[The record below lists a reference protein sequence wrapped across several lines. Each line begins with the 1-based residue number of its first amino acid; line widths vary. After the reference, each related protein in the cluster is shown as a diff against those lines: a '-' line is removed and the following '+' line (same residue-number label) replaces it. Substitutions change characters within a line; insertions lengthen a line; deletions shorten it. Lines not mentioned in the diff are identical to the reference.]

1 MKKLFTLLFAFLI
14 ILDCYSQVTTLWE
27 KSAATSSLPGWFSS
41 TGSTERGLGYGLVGG
56 NHRIYIA
63 SRNGGNFI
71 FIYNALTGDSVGSL
85 STNGISGGTYLINDI
100 GVSND
105 GLIFV
110 CNLTTNASTSP
121 FKIYKYTTELDS
133 PVVAIEYTSVA
144 AARLGDKITVTGSA
158 SDNSLTIWAASANTQ
173 ELYKFTTTDNGN
185 TFTANIIP
193 LAGLTGATFG
203 SASVGPITG
212 NFYWN
217 AGGFNPKK
225 YNADGSL
232 VGTIPGSVVTTGSN
246 AIRFITNIIGD
257 EYIATFAFG
266 SGNENARIVKVP
278 GGDPTLA
285 TLVGTTTTLG
295 TNSNSNGTGDVEV
308 RKVSKYI
315 YQIFVLSTNNGFGAY
330 QVNLTPTLSGNYYIG
345 NPGTGPGGSN
355 PNFATLGEAFDVI
368 YDATIAGDC
377 NFYITSDVNEPNT
390 GGVGIGLAKDPGSYI
405 LTFKPYTGVQPVIT
419 LNYPSDGNSGPSGAM
434 IIGIPTRGNISWDS
448 MKTTRNIVFDGSNSP
463 GGTTRDLTIQT
474 STTAHR
480 NSMPLVIVG
489 DVASVV
495 IKNTKIYYRPQT
507 ISTAGNL
514 FIGAVM
520 VRSRNYL
527 GQDWV
532 PHDLLFENNHLSS
545 NFDGVAQN
553 AQGYGTY
560 QSGTPLPLNFP
571 FNIVLKGNLI
581 EGKRRGISL
590 YISGSHDILNNEI
603 KLNQNIAAS
612 TTNEAIY
619 AVNVDTGSVVNIYNN
634 KISQVSSMTNAANNG
649 NTAISIESFGTYNV
663 YNNFIT
669 GFELTSTNP
678 TAYLYGIKN
687 SSATATLNCYFNS
700 INMNDIVASGTITY
714 NGILISNGTNDL
726 ANNIIYSAEGDFANY
741 CIYRSGTN
749 GTFTSNYNNFYP
761 VSSTNGNVGFWNN
774 AATPTLGNWQTASG
788 QDANSKSKQVFFV
801 STTDLHLTGSS
812 IGDLDLAGTPVSGIT
827 TDIDG
832 ETRHP
837 QFPYMGAD
845 EGSTPLPVE
854 LVSFSANASGSKIK
868 LSWITASELNNR
880 GFEVER
886 SINGNFEVIGFVAG
900 RGTTT
905 EKQSYSFID
914 NNPAAGIIRYRLKQI
929 DFDGTYS
936 YSSVIEVD
944 FKTPTTF
951 DLAQNYPNPFNPT
964 TTIRYSIANAVNVSL
979 VIYNTLGE
987 EVMTLVNNQFTE
999 PGVYNVVFDASNL
1012 ASGTY
1017 IYRLTA
1023 GDFVMTKKMVL
1034 TK

>member
-1 MKKLFTLLFAFLI
+1 MKKVFIAFLVF
-14 ILDCYSQVTTLWE
+14 LFVGTSYSQVSTLWE
-27 KSAATSSLPGWFSS
+27 KSAAATTLPSWFSTS
-41 TGSTERGLGYGLVGG
+41 GNTERGLAYGLVGG
-56 NHRIYIA
+56 NHRLYIA
-63 SRNGGNFI
+63 SRNAGTFI
-71 FIYNALTGDSVGSL
+71 YIYNALTGDSVGNL
-85 STNGISGGTYLINDI
+85 STAGISGGTFTINDL

-110 CNLTTNASTSP
+110 CNLTTNASSSP
-121 FKIYKYTTELDS
+121 FKVYKYTTEADS
-133 PVVAIEYTSVA
+133 PVVAIQYTSTA

-185 TFTANIIP
+185 TFTATIIP
-193 LAGLTGATFG
+193 LAGLTGTTFG
-203 SASVGPITG
+203 SASVGPITE

-225 YNADGSL
+225 YNADGSV
-232 VGTIPGSVVTTGSN
+232 VGTIPGTVVATGSN
-246 AIRFITNIIGD
+246 AIRYMSTIIGD
-257 EYIATFAFG
+257 EYFATFAYG
-266 SGNENARIVKVP
+266 AGNENARIVKVP

-285 TLVGTTTTLG
+285 TLVGTTTSLG
-295 TNSNSNGTGDVEV
+295 SNANSNGAGDVEV

-315 YQIFVLSTNNGFGAY
+315 YQVFVLSTNNGFGAY
-330 QVNLTPTLSGNYYIG
+330 NVDLTPALSGDYYIG

-368 YDATIAGDC
+368 YDASITGDC
-377 NFYITSDVNEPNT
+377 NFYITSDINEPNT
-390 GGVGIGLAKDPGSYI
+390 GGVGIGLAKDPGSFT
-405 LTFKPYTGVQPVIT
+405 LTFKPYTGIQPVIT

-448 MKTTRNIVFDGSNSP
+448 MKTTRNIVIDGSNTP

-474 STTAHR
+474 SLTAHR
-480 NSMPLVIVG
+480 NSMPMVIVG
-489 DVASVV
+489 DVANVV
-495 IKNTKIYYRPQT
+495 IKNTNIYYRPQT
-507 ISTAGNL
+507 VSTAGNL

-532 PHDLLFENNHLSS
+532 PHDLTFENNHLSS

-553 AQGYGTY
+553 AQGYGCY
-560 QSGTPLPLNFP
+560 QSGTPLPLNYP
-571 FNIVLKGNLI
+571 YNIILKDNLI
-581 EGKRRGISL
+581 EGKRRGLAL
-590 YISGSHDILNNEI
+590 YRAGSHDIFNNEI
-603 KLNQNIAAS
+603 KLNQSIAAN
-612 TTNEAIY
+612 TTNEALY
-619 AVNVDTGSVVNIYNN
+619 AVDVDTGSVVNIYNN
-634 KISQVSSMTNAANNG
+634 KISQISSITNLANNG

-663 YNNFIT
+663 YNNFIY
-669 GFELTSTNP
+669 GFDLTTTTP
-678 TAYLYGIKN
+678 TAYLNGIKN
-687 SSATATLNCYFNS
+687 SSANATLNCYYNS
-700 INMNDIVASGTITY
+700 INMNDITASGTITY

-726 ANNIIYSAEGDFANY
+726 KNNIVYSAEGDFANY

-749 GTFTSNYNNFYP
+749 GTITSNYNNFYP
-761 VSSTNGNVGFWNN
+761 VSSTNGNVGYWNN
-774 AATPTLGNWQTASG
+774 AATPTLVAWQTASG

-801 STTDLHLTGSS
+801 SATDLHLTGSS
-812 IGDLDLAGTPVSGIT
+812 VGDLDLTGTPISGIT

-832 ETRHP
+832 DTRHP
-837 QFPYMGAD
+837 SFPYMGAD
-845 EGSTPLPVE
+845 EGSVPLPVE
-854 LVSFSANASGSKIK
+854 LVSFAANVVNGKVK
-868 LSWITASELNNR
+868 LSWTTATEINNS

-886 SINGNFEVIGFVAG
+886 NSDGTFKSIGFVDG
-900 RGTTT
+900 RGTTN
-905 EKQSYSFID
+905 ERQSYSFID
-914 NNPAAGIIRYRLKQI
+914 ENPGRGIIQYRLKQV
-929 DFDGTYS
+929 DFNGTYS
-936 YSSVIEVD
+936 YSDVVEVD
-944 FKTPTTF
+944 LSTPTSF

-964 TTIRYSIANAVNVSL
+964 TTIRYSIANPVNVSL
-979 VIYNTLGE
+979 IIYNTLGE

-1017 IYRLTA
+1017 IYRLTV

>member
-1 MKKLFTLLFAFLI
+1 
-14 ILDCYSQVTTLWE
+14 
-27 KSAATSSLPGWFSS
+27 
-41 TGSTERGLGYGLVGG
+41 
-56 NHRIYIA
+56 
-63 SRNGGNFI
+63 
-71 FIYNALTGDSVGSL
+71 
-85 STNGISGGTYLINDI
+85 
-100 GVSND
+100 
-105 GLIFV
+105 
-110 CNLTTNASTSP
+110 
-121 FKIYKYTTELDS
+121 
-133 PVVAIEYTSVA
+133 
-144 AARLGDKITVTGSA
+144 
-158 SDNSLTIWAASANTQ
+158 
-173 ELYKFTTTDNGN
+173 
-185 TFTANIIP
+185 
-193 LAGLTGATFG
+193 
-203 SASVGPITG
+203 
-212 NFYWN
+212 
-217 AGGFNPKK
+217 
-225 YNADGSL
+225 
-232 VGTIPGSVVTTGSN
+232 
-246 AIRFITNIIGD
+246 
-257 EYIATFAFG
+257 
-266 SGNENARIVKVP
+266 
-278 GGDPTLA
+278 
-285 TLVGTTTTLG
+285 
-295 TNSNSNGTGDVEV
+295 
-308 RKVSKYI
+308 
-315 YQIFVLSTNNGFGAY
+315 
-330 QVNLTPTLSGNYYIG
+330 
-345 NPGTGPGGSN
+345 
-355 PNFATLGEAFDVI
+355 
-368 YDATIAGDC
+368 
-377 NFYITSDVNEPNT
+377 
-390 GGVGIGLAKDPGSYI
+390 
-405 LTFKPYTGVQPVIT
+405 
-419 LNYPSDGNSGPSGAM
+419 
-434 IIGIPTRGNISWDS
+434 
-448 MKTTRNIVFDGSNSP
+448 
-463 GGTTRDLTIQT
+463 
-474 STTAHR
+474 
-480 NSMPLVIVG
+480 
-489 DVASVV
+489 
-495 IKNTKIYYRPQT
+495 
-507 ISTAGNL
+507 
-514 FIGAVM
+514 
-520 VRSRNYL
+520 
-527 GQDWV
+527 
-532 PHDLLFENNHLSS
+532 
-545 NFDGVAQN
+545 
-553 AQGYGTY
+553 
-560 QSGTPLPLNFP
+560 
-571 FNIVLKGNLI
+571 
-581 EGKRRGISL
+581 
-590 YISGSHDILNNEI
+590 
-603 KLNQNIAAS
+603 
-612 TTNEAIY
+612 
-619 AVNVDTGSVVNIYNN
+619 
-634 KISQVSSMTNAANNG
+634 MTNAANNG